1 MSKTKSDINVGL
13 VFTMIIASS
22 LFLLVVMVGAHAF
35 ILYEENDEVTA
46 KWDNS
51 RYEPLADLLADQRA
65 RLNGPLKT
73 TLPTT
78 QPGSMSIN
86 QAMKI
91 VVQNKGNIVFPAGK

>member
-1 MSKTKSDINVGL
+1 MSKTKSDINIGL
-13 VFTMIIASS
+13 VFTMIIASA

-46 KWDNS
+46 KWDKS

-73 TLPTT
+73 TPPTT

>member
-1 MSKTKSDINVGL
+1 MSKTKSDINIGM
-13 VFTMIIASS
+13 VFTMIFASA

-35 ILYEENDEVTA
+35 IIYEENDEVAA
-46 KWDNS
+46 KWDES
-51 RYEPLADLLADQRA
+51 RYAPLADLLADQRA
-65 RLNGPLKT
+65 RLNGALKT
-73 TLPTT
+73 APPTT